1 MSSIGDTIVTY
12 RILKLL
18 STPIEQSKAF
28 KLGLIDKDGKEL
40 KKASNSDERNAYT
53 FLNRFVFKIQ
63 RALMKSNDRQA
74 RRLLSFAA
82 AVALLRENYTEE
94 LDDFEIETLLDINM
108 NDENVIQEAKLLEKN
123 IVSFRTFHEEVA
135 ANAVGGGAIHG
146 IGVGPKGEPG
156 RDPVFQPI
164 FRRKKMK
171 KHGNVN

>member
-18 STPIEQSKAF
+18 STPIENSDAF
-28 KLGLIDKDGKEL
+28 KLGLIDKDGKNI
-40 KKASNSDERNAYT
+40 KKATTSQEKNAYT

-63 RALMKSNDRQA
+63 RALTKSPDRQA
-74 RRLLSFAA
+74 KRLLSFAA
-82 AVALLRENYTEE
+82 AVALLREYTED
-94 LDDFEIETLLDINM
+94 LDDLDIETLLDINM

>member
-94 LDDFEIETLLDINM
+94 LKEQILNFLKICQIFVIKDI
-108 NDENVIQEAKLLEKN
+108 IKLLNK
-123 IVSFRTFHEEVA
+123 
-135 ANAVGGGAIHG
+135 
-146 IGVGPKGEPG
+146 
-156 RDPVFQPI
+156 
-164 FRRKKMK
+164 
-171 KHGNVN
+171 